1 MRLKSDKNEHAGA
14 RQFIDGEWLKLA
26 NMHKNYE
33 VIAITFWFIEKHC
46 VLVIH
51 RERVGRIEESALVW
65 GGGGKLKEI
74 EIERE

>member
-1 MRLKSDKNEHAGA
+1 MSTRVHANLL
-14 RQFIDGEWLKLA
+14 IGEWLKLA

-51 RERVGRIEESALVW
+51 RERVGRIEERALVW